1 MSAAGR
7 VPAVASSAAPAQ
19 VPMARVTLAC
29 AGLVAVEVAAALLV
43 GLPRHEALL
52 GACSV
57 LAIAFATVFCLG
69 AVTVAGFLAGAGA
82 AGVVLLVPGSLPA
95 TLGAALLVALAC
107 GTAPGW
113 ARVEAWQATRTSALT
128 AAEEVAAA
136 RDASGDPPAGLRA
149 LWRTD
154 RVLAAFL
161 VLAFP
166 PGLTAA
172 ALAFVSWSA
181 GR

>member
-43 GLPRHEALL
+43 GLPRHQALL

-69 AVTVAGFLAGAGA
+69 AVTVAGAGAGA

-113 ARVEAWQATRTSALT
+113 AGVEAWQATRTSALT
-128 AAEEVAAA
+128 AAEEVTAA